1 MPNLATTVGTR
12 HCPVDTILLPVRREL
27 SPLHSFTA
35 RLTFYITVLT
45 AIFVCLLKQR
55 VWSLNDI

>member
-45 AIFVCLLKQR
+45 AILVCLLK
-55 VWSLNDI
+55 